1 MVIIIM
7 LKQSCWIQ
15 LQIVSFS
22 SFLSDMQAGAYI
34 DGLVQ
39 EWRNSIA
46 NALELR
52 LSSCTNPPI

>member
-22 SFLSDMQAGAYI
+22 SFLSDMQVGAYI
-34 DGLVQ
+34 DGLAQ

-52 LSSCTNPPI
+52 LSSWTNSPI